1 MFTNIIFS
9 AWIIGS
15 ITMLIVRAD
24 KRISRYRDALQ
35 ILENYSEIHEFSRSM
50 CKGLQRQLQLEFENR
65 ELKDENVLKVFP
77 SSMRCKVLRK
87 VYLPYMIQT
96 RLMR

>member
-1 MFTNIIFS
+1 MLTNIIFS
-9 AWIIGS
+9 AWVIGS

-24 KRISRYRDALQ
+24 ERTGMYRDALQ
-35 ILENYSEIHEFSRSM
+35 ILDNYAEMHEFSRSM
-50 CKGLQRQLQLEFENR
+50 HKGLQRQLQLEFENR
-65 ELKDENVLKVFP
+65 ELADENVLRVFP
-77 SSMRCKVLRK
+77 SSTRCKVLRK